1 MSQKQAILYSR
12 FSSTQ
17 QSDGNSMERQLKAAI
32 SYCERNA
39 LELSSIRFSDLGVS
53 GWSGVERDGLAAL
66 LRCVREGYVPNNSYI
81 LVEDADRLSRQG
93 FMHVLQLVTELVET
107 GCTFVTLSNGQQ
119 YTKHNVK
126 NLSTAL
132 PLIIA
137 ADLAQIESQK
147 KSERLR
153 AVKTQKRMDRVIQGN
168 QPFWITIVDGI
179 PKLNDKAELA
189 RRIVD
194 LTLKGYRPLHI
205 ARLFN
210 SEGIPS
216 PRGKNW
222 AVAVIRRIL
231 SNTILYGAKS
241 YHESRDGNY
250 DAVETVKGLYP
261 AICTH
266 AEFQQ
271 IRVEK
276 STKKGTAETGPFSKL
291 LRCPCG
297 SALVIKQRRGEDTY
311 RVCSAFI
318 QNACTHNGYHKN
330 IDSALMKVYQMVPI
344 TNKVTPSNSPDAE
357 RLAELHESLA
367 VFEEMRLEFS
377 GKPKMLARVYA
388 DIEKTENDIE
398 EIENKLRTEFQDTQE
413 TIDIQ
418 DLPSIEQNAIL
429 RRYIKSIT
437 CEKLNATDT
446 ECTVETKSGKFSS
459 IYISY
464 TRGYKEP
471 LVVSTFL
478 NNNPHDNGGDKFG
491 LYE

>member
-1 MSQKQAILYSR
+1 MPDAILYSR

-17 QSDGNSMERQLKAAI
+17 QSDGNSMERQLKAAL
-32 SYCERNA
+32 SYCERNG
-39 LELSSIRFSDLGVS
+39 LELSPIRFSDLGVS
-53 GWSGVERDGLAAL
+53 GWKDVEREGLETL
-66 LRCVREGYVPNNSYI
+66 LRAVREGYISNNSVI

-119 YTKHNVK
+119 YTKANVK
-126 NLSTAL
+126 NLATAL

-168 QPFWITIVDGI
+168 QPFWIDIVNGE
-179 PKLNDKAELA
+179 PKLNDKAPIA

-194 LTLKGYRPLHI
+194 LTLRGYRPLHI
-205 ARLFN
+205 TRLFN
-210 SEGIPS
+210 AEGIPS

-231 SNTILYGAKS
+231 QNTILYGAKS
-241 YHESRDGNY
+241 YHEARDGEYN
-250 DAVETVKGLYP
+250 AVETVKGLYP
-261 AICTH
+261 PICTH
-266 AEFQQ
+266 AEYQQ

-276 STKKGTAETGPFSKL
+276 PTKKGAAETGPFSKL

-297 SALVIKQRRGEDTY
+297 SALVIKQRRGDDVY

-318 QNACTHNGYHKN
+318 QGSCTHIGYHKN
-330 IDSALMKVYQMVPI
+330 LDSALMKIYQMVPI
-344 TNKVTPSNSPDAE
+344 TNRVTPSNSPDAE
-357 RLAELHESLA
+357 KLAELHESLA
-367 VFEEMRLEFS
+367 EFEELRLEFS

-388 DIEKTENDIE
+388 DIEQTETAIE
-398 EIENKLRTEFQDTQE
+398 ELETKLKIAVHDTQE
-413 TIDIQ
+413 TIDIIV
-418 DLPSIEQNAIL
+418 LPSIEQNTIL

-437 CEKLNATDT
+437 CKKISKTDT

-459 IYISY
+459 IYISF
-464 TRGYKEP
+464 TRGCKEP

-478 NNNPHDNGGDKFG
+478 DNDPHANGGDKFG